1 MRAGRFE
8 VRVDASFRSVI
19 EACAGAPRRG
29 QLGTWITP
37 AVVDSY
43 CELHARGFAHSVEAW
58 RDERLV
64 GGLYGVS
71 IGRMF
76 FGESMFARESDASK
90 VALAHLAAILRRA
103 RFPLIDCQQHTLH
116 LASLGARQIRRA
128 EFAKHLGALVNC
140 AAPEGAWQPLPPAD
154 VLE

>member
-1 MRAGRFE
+1 
-8 VRVDASFRSVI
+8 
-19 EACAGAPRRG
+19 
-29 QLGTWITP
+29 
-37 AVVDSY
+37 VVDSY
-43 CELHARGFAHSVEAW
+43 CELHARGYAHSVETW
-58 RDERLV
+58 RDGLLV

-90 VALAHLAAILRRA
+90 VALVHLAAILRRA
-103 RFPLIDCQQHTLH
+103 RCPLIDCQQHTPH

-128 EFAKHLGALVNC
+128 EFAKRLGALVNC
-140 AAPEGAWQPLPPAD
+140 AAPEGAWQPASPAD